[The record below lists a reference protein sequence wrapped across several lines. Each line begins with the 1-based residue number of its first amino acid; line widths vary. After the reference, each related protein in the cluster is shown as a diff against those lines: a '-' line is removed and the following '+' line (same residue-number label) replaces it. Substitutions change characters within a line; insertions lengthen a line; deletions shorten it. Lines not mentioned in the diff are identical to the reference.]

1 VVIGGDVHAFNASDL
16 KLDFDDPASP
26 VVASEFVGSS
36 ITSQAWAQ
44 ERLNAFLPD
53 NPHMKLVDSRFRGY
67 VRVEVT
73 RERWRADLRAM
84 DSVARPDAACTTLA
98 SFVVEDGKPGPRRVE

>member
-1 VVIGGDVHAFNASDL
+1 
-16 KLDFDDPASP
+16 
-26 VVASEFVGSS
+26 
-36 ITSQAWAQ
+36 
-44 ERLNAFLPD
+44 
-53 NPHMKLVDSRFRGY
+53 MKLVDSRFRGY